1 MSDEP
6 QPQQPNKGGA
16 PEQPLPAA
24 GPAQPGETAGG
35 ATGDTRPGDGDDR
48 DRGSGKDRPGS
59 NHGQGQGQSR
69 GRDGSAPG
77 SARGGQEENATSPA
91 DGTSGGQSS
100 PDAGVDQAARA
111 RRAALAAQMG
121 RAARAGDG
129 SKGAAAPRKPQGGLP
144 AQQAGQPREPGKP
157 EGAEGQ
163 AAEPHRPGVPAQAPG
178 KGEGPRKP
186 GAGEAQRP
194 GVPQQSGKS
203 QSSGKSDGSEGQ
215 TAERSAGSPRPGVP
229 QQSGQPQTPGKS
241 GQPGQPS
248 QPPTKSSDSEAPAAE
263 RPAGPQRPGVPPQA
277 PGKGDG
283 SRKPATG
290 RSEGAQRPGVP
301 QQSGK
306 SQGPGKPEGSEQQA
320 AERSVTPRR
329 PGVPGQAGESQGSAK
344 SDETRNPT
352 AERPA
357 TTRRPGVPGQAAP
370 PQASAKPRDP
380 EKPEAQEPNA
390 AESTQVLRRVNT
402 PRASAAG
409 QEAQAAPKGDGG
421 KPSGGPQGSRDAQV
435 PETTQVL
442 RKIKTPTT
450 SEPSRPGNG
459 TTAAKGAPAATPGGA
474 DRGPRATTAGSAAK
488 TAQAATG
495 SGTAKA
501 AQAAMA
507 SGGAA
512 RAGTAAARAATTGNT
527 TANTTATEPPA
538 PAPATAN
545 ADSGGGAG
553 GAGKGKKP
561 KRPKRTGWRRL
572 IPTWRMLLSTFVI
585 GVMLIIGLFF
595 LGYSLVQIPSAN
607 ALATKQSNVYL
618 YADGSQ
624 LARDT
629 RDSKVNRENVSLT
642 HVSKAAQHAV
652 LAAEDRDF
660 YSESAVDPKAMLRAG
675 WNTALGKGKQSGSTI
690 TQQYVKNYYLG
701 QEQTVTRK
709 AKEFFISMKLDREKS
724 KDDILEGYLNTSY
737 FGRSAYGIQAAAQA
751 YYGKDAADL
760 DPARAAYIAA
770 LVNAPSEYDVVA
782 HPENKPAAVARW
794 NYVLDGMV
802 KEGWL
807 GKGERTGLKFPTPKE
822 QTLPNGLSG
831 QRGYLVD
838 AARQYPFNDIVTSD
852 QLEAGG
858 YRITTTIQ
866 KNRQDAFVKA
876 VDDQLISKLDKK
888 NRKADNYVRAGG
900 ASVDPKTGKIVA
912 IYGGIDY
919 VKQYTNGATRGDFQ
933 VGSTFKPFVFTSA
946 VQNSS
951 TTQDSR
957 PITPNTIYDGTSRRP
972 VQGWTGGG
980 YNPAN
985 EDEKSYGDIPVRKAT
1000 DLSVNAVYAQM
1011 AVDVGPA
1018 KVKQTAVDLGIP
1030 EGTKDLQP
1038 YPSIALG
1045 TATASVLD
1053 MAEAY
1058 ATLANHGQRATYTM
1072 VEKVTK
1078 DGTQQI
1084 ELPERQTKRA
1094 VTREAADTTTSILQ
1108 SVVDNG
1114 TAVAAQAAGRPAA
1127 GKTGTAE
1134 EDTAAWFA
1142 GYTPELATVV
1152 SVMGQ
1157 DPVTADHKS
1166 LYYALGQPR
1175 MNGGG
1180 PPTAIWAQYTRD
1192 ALKGKPVTDFDLQLQ
1207 PGADQTQ
1214 APIDPSDDPSTG
1226 SQNDG
1231 GTTGT
1236 PTNGGTTGST
1246 PTTDGGTT
1254 GSTPTTDGG
1263 TTDGGTTTDGGG
1275 TTTDGGTTDG
1285 GATTTGGT
1293 TTGGPTTSGG
1303 TDTGGGTPGGSTGGL
1318 DTGGGTD
1325 TGATGGQP

>member
-1 MSDEP
+1 M
-6 QPQQPNKGGA
+6 
-16 PEQPLPAA
+16 
-24 GPAQPGETAGG
+24 
-35 ATGDTRPGDGDDR
+35 
-48 DRGSGKDRPGS
+48 
-59 NHGQGQGQSR
+59 
-69 GRDGSAPG
+69 
-77 SARGGQEENATSPA
+77 
-91 DGTSGGQSS
+91 
-100 PDAGVDQAARA
+100 
-111 RRAALAAQMG
+111 
-121 RAARAGDG
+121 
-129 SKGAAAPRKPQGGLP
+129 
-144 AQQAGQPREPGKP
+144 
-157 EGAEGQ
+157 
-163 AAEPHRPGVPAQAPG
+163 
-178 KGEGPRKP
+178 
-186 GAGEAQRP
+186 
-194 GVPQQSGKS
+194 
-203 QSSGKSDGSEGQ
+203 
-215 TAERSAGSPRPGVP
+215 
-229 QQSGQPQTPGKS
+229 
-241 GQPGQPS
+241 
-248 QPPTKSSDSEAPAAE
+248 
-263 RPAGPQRPGVPPQA
+263 
-277 PGKGDG
+277 
-283 SRKPATG
+283 
-290 RSEGAQRPGVP
+290 
-301 QQSGK
+301 
-306 SQGPGKPEGSEQQA
+306 
-320 AERSVTPRR
+320 
-329 PGVPGQAGESQGSAK
+329 
-344 SDETRNPT
+344 
-352 AERPA
+352 
-357 TTRRPGVPGQAAP
+357 
-370 PQASAKPRDP
+370 
-380 EKPEAQEPNA
+380 
-390 AESTQVLRRVNT
+390 
-402 PRASAAG
+402 
-409 QEAQAAPKGDGG
+409 
-421 KPSGGPQGSRDAQV
+421 
-435 PETTQVL
+435 
-442 RKIKTPTT
+442 
-450 SEPSRPGNG
+450 
-459 TTAAKGAPAATPGGA
+459 
-474 DRGPRATTAGSAAK
+474 AGSAA
-488 TAQAATG
+488 A
-495 SGTAKA
+495 A
-501 AQAAMA
+501 AQAAAGSGAAQGARTATA

-512 RAGTAAARAATTGNT
+512 KAGAAAAGD
-527 TANTTATEPPA
+527 TATTATEPT
-538 PAPATAN
+538 ATAN
-545 ADSGGGAG
+545 AAGGGAG
-553 GAGKGKKP
+553 GGKGKKP

-572 IPTWRMLLSTFVI
+572 LPTWRMLLGTFVI

-629 RDSKVNRENVSLT
+629 RDSKVNRENVSLAQ
-642 HVSKAAQHAV
+642 VSKAAQHAV

-660 YSESAVDPKAMLRAG
+660 YSESAIDPKAMLRAG

-690 TQQYVKNYYLG
+690 TQQYVKNYYLA

-751 YYGKDAADL
+751 YYGKDAQDL
-760 DPARAAYIAA
+760 DPARAAYLAA

-807 GKGERTGLKFPTPKE
+807 GKSERAGLKFPTPRQ

-838 AARQYPFNDIVTSD
+838 AVRQYLISNDIVTSD

-866 KNRQDAFVKA
+866 KNRQNAFVKA

-912 IYGGIDY
+912 MYGGIDY

-1030 EGTKDLQP
+1030 EDTKDLQP

-1084 ELPERQTKRA
+1084 ELPERQTRRA

-1142 GYTPELATVV
+1142 GYTPDLATVV

-1157 DPVTADHKS
+1157 DPVTAAHKS

-1192 ALKGKPVTDFDLQLQ
+1192 ALKGKPVSDFDLQLQ
-1207 PGADQTQ
+1207 QGADQTQ
-1214 APIDPSDDPSTG
+1214 APIDPSGDPSTG
-1226 SQNDG
+1226 SQDDA

-1236 PTNGGTTGST
+1236 PTDGTTTGST

-1263 TTDGGTTTDGGG
+1263 TTDGGTTTDSGG

-1285 GATTTGGT
+1285 GGT
-1293 TTGGPTTSGG
+1293 TTGGGTNGDPTTGGG
-1303 TDTGGGTPGGSTGGL
+1303 TDTGGGTPGGNTGGL